1 MADGGSTIGDRLRR
15 IRGDRGMTQEE
26 LAAASGV
33 SYSLI
38 SMLERGK
45 RASARLST
53 ISKLANALDCEIG
66 ELVNKRDHLKKD
78 RDGGSVLAIRDVLL
92 DPSLLPGI
100 DQADD
105 GVPIP
110 LPEIEQKVTEAWDR
124 YWSGKFGEL
133 LAMIPGLIAEA
144 RITHASL
151 GAAAVEPL
159 ALAYDLASSLMTQIG
174 RTDLGAIAAE
184 RAITIAHTGDDELL
198 WALLHASYSW
208 VLLHQGRYKE
218 AESLVV
224 KTAARYE
231 PSFRGSEREVGVWGC
246 LLTSAVAPAVAQDRD
261 PEEYLRLARAGA
273 ERLGRR
279 VPVYQTSFATATV
292 AMQATYGY
300 TVLKR
305 SGQALK
311 AAHEIKP
318 GELQGISWGAHLM
331 DVAQAHVDAG
341 HRKTAIRALLEARE
355 VSPVW
360 FRHQRVAKEAVAEI
374 REQETRLSPEVK
386 SLARSLD
393 I

>member
-66 ELVNKRDHLKKD
+66 ELVNRRDHLKKD
-78 RDGGSVLAIRDVLL
+78 RDGGRVLAIRDVLL

-110 LPEIEQKVTEAWDR
+110 LPEIQQKVTSAWAR

-133 LAMIPGLIAEA
+133 LAMIPGLIGEA
-144 RITHASL
+144 RITHGSL

-198 WALLHASYSW
+198 WALLQASYSW

-218 AESLVV
+218 AESLVAQ
-224 KTAARYE
+224 TAARYE
-231 PSFRGSEREVGVWGC
+231 PSFGGSEREVGVWGC

-305 SGQALK
+305 SGQALN
-311 AAHEIKP
+311 AAHAIKP

-360 FRHQRVAKEAVAEI
+360 FRHQRVAKDAVAEI